1 MAFSVEVDTILGI
14 IVRPA
19 SPMIPASDPLA
30 AHRAASIPRLAADAP
45 GPVKVLVIDDHPLI
59 LEALRHVLAQLDI
72 DLEVLDAASAEAGR
86 RLVDE
91 HPDASLA
98 LLDLTLPGADGFQL
112 LAEFRAAHPAV
123 PVVVLSASERHV
135 DVLRALDMGA
145 MGYIPKR
152 SSNSVMLQ
160 ALRLVLSGGIYV
172 PAAAIGPG
180 VEPAGG
186 RTPPAP
192 APALRTTPRE
202 LGLTERQAEVLGCIL
217 QGLPNKLICRRLA
230 LAEGTVK
237 IHVAAILRALNV
249 HNRTQAVI
257 EASRLG
263 ITLDRLPRRDAQTT
277 AGA

>member
-1 MAFSVEVDTILGI
+1 
-14 IVRPA
+14 
-19 SPMIPASDPLA
+19 MISASDPLA
-30 AHRAASIPRLAADAP
+30 AQPTPSAARLAPGAP
-45 GPVKVLVIDDHPLI
+45 GPVKILVIDDHPLI
-59 LEALRHVLAQLDI
+59 LEALRHVLAQLATAPQ
-72 DLEVLDAASAEAGR
+72 VFDADSAEAGR
-86 RLVDE
+86 RLIDE
-91 HPDASLA
+91 HPDAGLA
-98 LLDLTLPGADGFQL
+98 LLDLTLPGADGFAL
-112 LAEFRAAHPAV
+112 LADFRAAHPAV

-152 SSNSVMLQ
+152 SPNSVMLQ

-172 PAAAIGPG
+172 PAAAIGA
-180 VEPAGG
+180 EPAAG
-186 RTPPAP
+186 RALPAP
-192 APALRTTPRE
+192 TPARTTPRE
-202 LGLTERQAEVLGCIL
+202 LGLTDRQADVLGCIL

-263 ITLDRLPRRDAQTT
+263 ITLDRLPRRDALT
-277 AGA
+277 AARS

>member
-1 MAFSVEVDTILGI
+1 LHEPTI
-14 IVRPA
+14 RPA
-19 SPMIPASDPLA
+19 EAMMPASDSLA
-30 AHRAASIPRLAADAP
+30 APRTAGSPRFAP
-45 GPVKVLVIDDHPLI
+45 DVPAPVKVLVVDDHPLI
-59 LEALRHVLAQLDI
+59 LEALRHVLAQLGTEP
-72 DLEVLDAASAEAGR
+72 EVFDAASADAGR
-86 RLVDE
+86 RLIDE
-91 HPDASLA
+91 HPDASLV
-98 LLDLTLPGADGFQL
+98 LLDLTLPGADGFEL
-112 LAEFRAAHPAV
+112 LADFRSAHPAV

-152 SSNSVMLQ
+152 SSNTVMLQ

-172 PAAAIGPG
+172 PAAAIGAD
-180 VEPAGG
+180 PAA

-192 APALRTTPRE
+192 VPPPARTTPRE
-202 LGLTERQAEVLGCIL
+202 LGLTDRQAEVLGCIL
-217 QGLPNKLICRRLA
+217 QGLPNKLICRRLE

-263 ITLDRLPRRDAQTT
+263 ISLDRLPRRDAQV
-277 AGA
+277 AIRA

>member
-1 MAFSVEVDTILGI
+1 MM
-14 IVRPA
+14 PA
-19 SPMIPASDPLA
+19 PDPLA
-30 AHRAASIPRLAADAP
+30 ASRTASHPQLAADAP
-45 GPVKVLVIDDHPLI
+45 APLKILVVDDHPLI
-59 LEALRHVLAQLDI
+59 LEALRHVLAQLEI
-72 DLEVLDAASAEAGR
+72 DLQVFDAPSAEAGR

-112 LAEFRAAHPAV
+112 LADFRAAHPAV

-152 SSNSVMLQ
+152 SSNSIMLQ

-180 VEPAGG
+180 PEPAAGG
-186 RTPPAP
+186 RAP
-192 APALRTTPRE
+192 AVAATPLRTTPRE

-263 ITLDRLPRRDAQTT
+263 ITLERLPKRDARSA

>member
-1 MAFSVEVDTILGI
+1 MVFPGWIDTIPGTMI
-14 IVRPA
+14 RPA
-19 SPMIPASDPLA
+19 PPMIPATEPLSV
-30 AHRAASIPRLAADAP
+30 HRTASVPLRAADAP
-45 GPVKVLVIDDHPLI
+45 GRVKVLVVDDHPLI
-59 LEALRHVLAQLDI
+59 LEALRHVLTQLEI
-72 DLEVLDAASAEAGR
+72 DLEVFEAASAEAGR

-112 LAEFRAAHPAV
+112 LADFRAAHPAV

-180 VEPAGG
+180 AETAPE
-186 RTPPAP
+186 RTPPA
-192 APALRTTPRE
+192 AAALRTTPRE
-202 LGLTERQAEVLGCIL
+202 LGLTERQSEVLGCIL

-263 ITLDRLPRRDAQTT
+263 MTLDRLPKREAGTT
-277 AGA
+277 AAA

>member
-1 MAFSVEVDTILGI
+1 MVFFGRIATIPRTPIRL
-14 IVRPA
+14 A
-19 SPMIPASDPLA
+19 SPMISAPDRLA
-30 AHRAASIPRLAADAP
+30 AHPTPSAPRLAPDAP
-45 GPVKVLVIDDHPLI
+45 GPVKILVIDDHPLI
-59 LEALRHVLAQLDI
+59 LEALRHVLAQL
-72 DLEVLDAASAEAGR
+72 ETQPQVFDADSAERGR
-86 RLVDE
+86 RLIDE
-91 HPDASLA
+91 HPDAGLA
-98 LLDLTLPGADGFQL
+98 LLDLTLPGADGFAL

-152 SSNSVMLQ
+152 SPNSVMLQ

-172 PAAAIGPG
+172 PAAAIGA
-180 VEPAGG
+180 EPAAG
-186 RTPPAP
+186 RALPAAAP
-192 APALRTTPRE
+192 APARTTPRE
-202 LGLTERQAEVLGCIL
+202 LGLTDRQADVLGCIL

-263 ITLDRLPRRDAQTT
+263 ITLDRLPRRDAL
-277 AGA
+277 AGARS

>member
-1 MAFSVEVDTILGI
+1 MT
-14 IVRPA
+14 PA
-19 SPMIPASDPLA
+19 SNPIAAAAPA
-30 AHRAASIPRLAADAP
+30 PRRAADAP
-45 GPVKVLVIDDHPLI
+45 APVKILVVDDHPLI
-59 LEALRHVLAQLDI
+59 LEALRHVLAQLEI
-72 DLEVLDAASAEAGR
+72 EIEVFDAASAEAGR
-86 RLVDE
+86 RLIDE
-91 HPDASLA
+91 HPEASLA
-98 LLDLTLPGADGFQL
+98 LLDLTLPGADGFEL
-112 LAEFRAAHPAV
+112 LADFRAAHPAV

-152 SSNSVMLQ
+152 SPNSVMLQ

-172 PAAAIGPG
+172 PAAAIAAEAAPG
-180 VEPAGG
+180 RALAVAAPP
-186 RTPPAP
+186 RT
-192 APALRTTPRE
+192 RTTARE
-202 LGLTERQAEVLGCIL
+202 LGLTDRQAEVLGCIL

-263 ITLDRLPRRDAQTT
+263 ITLDRLPRRDVQAT
-277 AGA
+277 ATA

>member
-1 MAFSVEVDTILGI
+1 MT
-14 IVRPA
+14 PA
-19 SPMIPASDPLA
+19 SVPLA
-30 AHRAASIPRLAADAP
+30 APRAAGSPRLPRDDLA
-45 GPVKVLVIDDHPLI
+45 PVKILVVDDHPLI
-59 LEALRHVLAQLDI
+59 LEALRHVLAQLEAEP
-72 DLEVLDAASAEAGR
+72 EVLDAASAEAGR
-86 RLVDE
+86 RLIDE

-98 LLDLTLPGADGFQL
+98 LLDLTLPGADGFEL
-112 LAEFRAAHPAV
+112 LADFRAAHPAV

-152 SSNSVMLQ
+152 SSNTVMLQ

-172 PAAAIGPG
+172 PAAAIGPD
-180 VEPAGG
+180 PAPT
-186 RTPPAP
+186 RTPPAVP
-192 APALRTTPRE
+192 PSTRTTPRE

-263 ITLDRLPRRDAQTT
+263 ITLDRLPRREA
-277 AGA
+277 AAALRA

>member
-1 MAFSVEVDTILGI
+1 MVFRGGVATIARTI
-14 IVRPA
+14 IRPA
-19 SPMIPASDPLA
+19 SPMISASDPIA
-30 AHRAASIPRLAADAP
+30 AARPAGAPRLAPDAT
-45 GPVKVLVIDDHPLI
+45 GPVKVLVVDDHPLI
-59 LEALRHVLAQLDI
+59 LEALRHVLAQLET
-72 DLEVLDAASAEAGR
+72 DLEVYEAASAEAGR

-98 LLDLTLPGADGFQL
+98 LLDLTLPGADGFEL
-112 LAEFRAAHPAV
+112 LADFRAAHPAV

-152 SSNSVMLQ
+152 SPNSVMLQ

-172 PAAAIGPG
+172 PAAAIGADPG
-180 VEPAGG
+180 PG
-186 RTPPAP
+186 RTPPAAVP
-192 APALRTTPRE
+192 PRGRTTPRD
-202 LGLTERQAEVLGCIL
+202 LGLTDRQAEVLGCIL

-263 ITLDRLPRRDAQTT
+263 ITLERLPRRDALAT

>member
-1 MAFSVEVDTILGI
+1 MVFSVEVDTILAI

-30 AHRAASIPRLAADAP
+30 THRTASTPRLAADAP

-72 DLEVLDAASAEAGR
+72 DLEVFDAASAEAGR

-91 HPDASLA
+91 HPDANLA

-186 RTPPAP
+186 RIPPVPAP
-192 APALRTTPRE
+192 LLRTTPRE

-263 ITLDRLPRRDAQTT
+263 ITIDRLPKRDARTT

>member
-1 MAFSVEVDTILGI
+1 
-14 IVRPA
+14 
-19 SPMIPASDPLA
+19 MIPASDPHLT
-30 AHRAASIPRLAADAP
+30 HRAASLPRLAADPP
-45 GPVKVLVIDDHPLI
+45 GRVKVLMVDDHPLI
-59 LEALRHVLAQLDI
+59 LEALRHVLGQLDI
-72 DLEVLDAASAEAGR
+72 DLEVFEAASADAAR

-91 HPDASLA
+91 HHDASLA

-112 LAEFRAAHPAV
+112 LADFRAAHPAV

-152 SSNSVMLQ
+152 SSNTVMLQ

-180 VEPAGG
+180 AEPAGE

-192 APALRTTPRE
+192 AAPLRTTPRE

-263 ITLDRLPRRDAQTT
+263 MTLDRLSKRDGRTT
-277 AGA
+277 AGV

>member
-1 MAFSVEVDTILGI
+1 MVFSVEVDTIRGI

-30 AHRAASIPRLAADAP
+30 AHRTASVPRLAVDAP
-45 GPVKVLVIDDHPLI
+45 GRVKVLVIDDHPLI

-72 DLEVLDAASAEAGR
+72 DLEVFDAASAEAGR

-112 LAEFRAAHPAV
+112 LADFRAAHPAV
-123 PVVVLSASERHV
+123 PVVVVSASERHV

-152 SSNSVMLQ
+152 ASNSVMLQ

-172 PAAAIGPG
+172 PAAAAIGPG
-180 VEPAGG
+180 VESAGG
-186 RTPPAP
+186 RTSPVPAP
-192 APALRTTPRE
+192 TLRTTPR
-202 LGLTERQAEVLGCIL
+202 QSSA
-217 QGLPNKLICRRLA
+217 
-230 LAEGTVK
+230 
-237 IHVAAILRALNV
+237 
-249 HNRTQAVI
+249 
-257 EASRLG
+257 
-263 ITLDRLPRRDAQTT
+263 
-277 AGA
+277 